1 MVKRPTGS
9 GGEPSSPNCGAS
21 AEGRARH
28 LLGKCR
34 LLRWQTLYTP
44 PPDRPRLTCVIS
56 HTGDLMKLHRFLL
69 IAWPSAIG
77 AALMEMLVFSVL
89 DPRDIPSVDHAI
101 GVSPEGVY
109 TLAFF
114 AFWAAI
120 SFACTLTLFLAQPVE
135 NKHAPI

>member
-1 MVKRPTGS
+1 
-9 GGEPSSPNCGAS
+9 
-21 AEGRARH
+21 
-28 LLGKCR
+28 
-34 LLRWQTLYTP
+34 
-44 PPDRPRLTCVIS
+44 
-56 HTGDLMKLHRFLL
+56 MKLHRFLL

-120 SFACTLTLFLAQPVE
+120 SFACTLTLFLAQPVD